1 MRLRALCPRP
11 DVRVASGDCWS
22 PKLRLRTIRLG
33 RYLSASSVFITLIV
47 SAICAAVTLSVVAGS
62 WYFCATV
69 GGSDMDTS
77 GSVVT
82 GGTDCGQAAGA
93 AQASTAATNTRV
105 PCLMPEF
112 APRALRPVFLT
123 WLPRNLCRTKAAGNA
138 AAYSA
143 HGMRPASSDQG
154 SAGGPR
160 GAAEGWVKDAAPEVP
175 AMAAASS
182 VTTRS

>member
-11 DVRVASGDCWS
+11 EVRVASGDCWS

-62 WYFCATV
+62 WYFCAP
-69 GGSDMDTS
+69 
-77 GSVVT
+77 
-82 GGTDCGQAAGA
+82 AAWSQSA
-93 AQASTAATNTRV
+93 APDARV

-123 WLPRNLCRTKAAGNA
+123 WLPRNLCRTKATGNA
-138 AAYSA
+138 AADSA

-175 AMAAASS
+175 ATAAASV
-182 VTTRS
+182 VTRRS